1 MKKRKEIK
9 IRVTEKALYAS
20 LLAVVLSCMM
30 LFESTYAWFN
40 QTIATP
46 VSVIQTGSMNV
57 KLVVADEAEFVDAG
71 GQADADGEGTKNN
84 LIFREYDIK
93 SNTGSGSTVFQP
105 GRTYCLPAIYVQN
118 TGDIDLSFTVTLAH
132 DPRKGEAVYVGT
144 ENTASV
150 AMEDGET
157 KALSLYDVLE
167 FSAYVVEDNAAD
179 AASETAETAQTENLH
194 GPIPLIVARAG
205 QDNAMENV
213 EETESNETFA
223 TASGAEDSTVNM
235 ITGIL
240 EASQKEGNIPT
251 SKAIVIQV
259 TMDEEAG
266 IEYAGLEL
274 SGLQIIV
281 NATQI
286 IPEKENQ

>member
-1 MKKRKEIK
+1 MKRRKETK

-20 LLAVVLSCMM
+20 LFALVLSCAM
-30 LFESTYAWFN
+30 LFESTYAWFT
-40 QTIATP
+40 QTVATP

-57 KLVVADEAEFVDAG
+57 NLVVADTAGFINAGEQVDVN
-71 GQADADGEGTKNN
+71 GESTGNN
-84 LIFREYDIK
+84 LIFREYDIE

-118 TGDIDLSFTVTLAH
+118 TGDIDLSFTVALAH
-132 DPRKGEAVYVGT
+132 DPTKSEAVYVDT
-144 ENTASV
+144 ETEASIL
-150 AMEDGET
+150 MGNGET
-157 KALSLYDVLE
+157 KALSLYDVLK
-167 FSAYVVEDNAAD
+167 FSAYVVEDKAVD
-179 AASETAETAQTENLH
+179 AASENAETAQTETLQ
-194 GPIPLIVARAG
+194 GPIPLTVARVG
-205 QDNAMENV
+205 QENV
-213 EETESNETFA
+213 AEIAAGTESNE
-223 TASGAEDSTVNM
+223 NL

-240 EASQKEGNIPT
+240 EASQNET

-286 IPEKENQ
+286 IPEQESTATE